1 MNLKPHAE
9 VRIETCSPRCV
20 ISKHIISKI
29 SLPSSIHF
37 FWFQLQEFTA
47 ESTDNPFVDIFLYS
61 HHLSAWYSIDPGGFH
76 LPPPPR
82 PPLSLPVENPNYVS
96 PVPFSQHLYHVLQ
109 SLAFVAMAIII
120 MRLKLFGTPALCVMA
135 SLLASR
141 QVIQIYIR

>member
-9 VRIETCSPRCV
+9 VRIETCAPRCV

-37 FWFQLQEFTA
+37 FWFQHLEFTA

-61 HHLSAWYSIDPGGFH
+61 HYLSARYLIDPGVFIC
-76 LPPPPR
+76 PPSP

-141 QVIQIYIR
+141 QVIQIYIC